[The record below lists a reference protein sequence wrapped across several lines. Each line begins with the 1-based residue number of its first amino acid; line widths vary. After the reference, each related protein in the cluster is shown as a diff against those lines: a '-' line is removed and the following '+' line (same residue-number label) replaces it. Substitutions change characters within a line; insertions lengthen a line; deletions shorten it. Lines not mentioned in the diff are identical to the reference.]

1 LPILINFVTP
11 VYFPT
16 RINDLGTM
24 ILPNDI
30 LEAEVRIRHSIR
42 QTPLDHSLQLS
53 ELTGC
58 DVWLKLEHLQHT
70 GSFKLRGATNRI
82 LSLFYEELERGIVTA
97 SNGNHGIA
105 VCYAAKQVGLTPQV
119 FVRNGISEA
128 KLGLIEL
135 LGGQPVFYG
144 NDPLEAELKA
154 RETANQTGQV
164 FISPYNDAQVIAG
177 QGTIGVELHRQLN
190 DIDAVFVTV
199 GGGGLIS
206 GIATYLKAV
215 SPRTCIIGCWPE
227 NSPVMHEC
235 LNAGKIFDCLEE
247 PTISDSTA
255 GGLEPD
261 SITFN
266 LCAKLIDDHVLV
278 TEDEIKQAMRL
289 LIERERWIVEGA
301 AGVALAALLKER
313 ERFAGR
319 RVVVLLCGRNI
330 AAEKLREI
338 L

>member
-1 LPILINFVTP
+1 
-11 VYFPT
+11 
-16 RINDLGTM
+16 M
-24 ILPNDI
+24 ISPNDI
-30 LEAEVRIRHSIR
+30 LEAEVRIRPLVR
-42 QTPLDHSLQLS
+42 QTPLDRSIHLS
-53 ELTGC
+53 EMTGC

-82 LSLFYEELERGIVTA
+82 LSMFYEELERGIVTA

-105 VCYAAKQVGLTPQV
+105 VCYAAQRVGVSPQV
-119 FVRNGISEA
+119 FVRHGVSEA
-128 KLGLIEL
+128 KLSLIEL

-154 RETANQTGQV
+154 RETANQNGQV
-164 FISPYNDAQVIAG
+164 FISPYNDAQVVAG
-177 QGTIGVELHRQLN
+177 QGTIGVELHQQLKE
-190 DIDAVFVTV
+190 IDAVFVTV

-215 SPRTCIIGCWPE
+215 SPRTRIVGCWPE
-227 NSPVMHEC
+227 TSPVMHEC
-235 LNAGKIFDCLEE
+235 LKAGRIFDCPEQ
-247 PTISDSTA
+247 PTLSDSTA

-261 SITFN
+261 SITFGM
-266 LCAKLIDDHVLV
+266 CAKLIDDHVLV
-278 TEDEIKQAMRL
+278 SEDEIKRAMRL
-289 LIERERWIVEGA
+289 LIEKERWIVEGA
-301 AGVALAALLKER
+301 AGVALAALLKEQQ
-313 ERFAGR
+313 RFAGQ